1 MPKINGWYIR
11 TREILSEVID
21 LGTKMAEAQELGT
34 WNAIFVV
41 LRMRRGVVKVVVGVG
56 VFLVRIVL
64 SGKLCVMSR
73 RGS

>member
-1 MPKINGWYIR
+1 
-11 TREILSEVID
+11 
-21 LGTKMAEAQELGT
+21 MAEAQELGT
-34 WNAIFVV
+34 WNAIFAV

-56 VFLVRIVL
+56 VFLVPIVL